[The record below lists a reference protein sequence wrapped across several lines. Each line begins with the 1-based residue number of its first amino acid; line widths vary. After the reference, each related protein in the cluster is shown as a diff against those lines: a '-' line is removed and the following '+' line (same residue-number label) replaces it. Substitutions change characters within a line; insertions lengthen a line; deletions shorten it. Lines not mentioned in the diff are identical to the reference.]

1 MDELHF
7 LQHPHDAL
15 FRAVFG
21 DPDNAAEL
29 LRSVLPAAI
38 TAAIDWRTLRRVE
51 GSFVDDALR
60 DKHADVLLS
69 ADIGG
74 KPTLIYLLNEHKS
87 EEDPW
92 TAFQML
98 RYSVAIWERYRR
110 EHPDEP
116 TLPPI
121 LPIVLHH
128 GTQPWRGPRDLRSLI
143 SLEGLPTEIAEMQP
157 DFRFQLDDLSAL
169 DGEALQAR
177 QMSVRALLP
186 LLHLQCMRKTPD
198 TAALLLSWRALY
210 RRLLATP
217 GGRSIAHL
225 LVSYTAAVS
234 NDEPER
240 LRLAF
245 RQIEPA
251 MESDY
256 MTTAEQLIQRGREQ
270 GLQEGAAQGT
280 TQVLLAQLEQRFGQL
295 GEATVQRVR
304 SSSAQQ
310 LEQIAR
316 AILTA
321 ATLDEVLPA

>member
-1 MDELHF
+1 
-7 LQHPHDAL
+7 
-15 FRAVFG
+15 
-21 DPDNAAEL
+21 
-29 LRSVLPAAI
+29 
-38 TAAIDWRTLRRVE
+38 
-51 GSFVDDALR
+51 
-60 DKHADVLLS
+60 
-69 ADIGG
+69 
-74 KPTLIYLLNEHKS
+74 
-87 EEDPW
+87 
-92 TAFQML
+92 ML

-256 MTTAEQLIQRGREQ
+256 MTTAEQLIQRGLEQ
-270 GLQEGAAQGT
+270 GLQQGLQQGAAQGT

>member
-7 LQHPHDAL
+7 IKNPHDAL

-29 LRSVLPAAI
+29 LRSILPAAI

-51 GSFVDDALR
+51 GSFVDEALR
-60 DKHADVLLS
+60 GKRADVLFR
-69 ADIGG
+69 AVIGDRV
-74 KPTLIYLLNEHKS
+74 TLIYMLNEHKS

-92 TAFQML
+92 TALQML
-98 RYSVAIWERYRR
+98 RYSVAIWEQFRR
-110 EHPDEP
+110 EHPDEH

-128 GTQPWRGPRDLRSLI
+128 GSQPWRGPRDLRSLI
-143 SLEGLPTEIAEMQP
+143 SLDGLPGQVAAMQP
-157 DFRFQLDDLSAL
+157 EFWFQLDDLSAL

-177 QMSVRALLP
+177 QMSIEALLP
-186 LLHLQCMRKTPD
+186 LLHLQCMRGVPD
-198 TAALLLSWRALY
+198 TAALLVSWRSLY

-217 GGRSIAHL
+217 KGRSIAHL

-245 RQIEPA
+245 QQIEPA

-256 MTTAEQLIQRGREQ
+256 MTTAEQLIQRGLKQ
-270 GLQEGAAQGT
+270 GVTQGT
-280 TQVLLAQLEQRFGQL
+280 VQVLLALLEQRFGL
-295 GEATVQRVR
+295 LSETTVQRVR
-304 SSSAQQ
+304 GSSVEQ

-316 AILTA
+316 TILTA
-321 ATLDEVLPA
+321 ATLDEALPT